1 MNKFVEIFFIS
12 IFSLPIISLIL
23 FTAILVKIFDGSPI
37 LYKQTR
43 IGKDWKKFRIYK
55 LRTMEIN
62 KSRNMN
68 FKGKN
73 ITKLGRILR
82 KFKLDELPQIIN
94 IIKNEMSL
102 IGPRPEIPSNFLL
115 KHKKKWNEIL
125 KVKPGITDLASIE
138 FRNESELLN
147 KSKNPKKLYLEK
159 ILPKK
164 LHLNQKYINN
174 RSLYLD
180 LKIIIKTI
188 IIIFIK

>member
-115 KHKKKWNEIL
+115 KNKKKWNEIL